1 MRNKLLSFLLIL
13 LFPFAFNVYGQK
25 QVNSPF
31 SRFNIGSL
39 EPAGSFKSQ
48 GMGGVSLG
56 LRDNSSIFFTNP
68 ASYSSLDTNSFI
80 FDFGVDYSMNKLT
93 DGSSEYTSDDM
104 NFDHMIMG
112 FPIGKNWGVGVGIV
126 PLSNGYYNMTETLA
140 NSGGNYTATHK
151 GNGGMNSL
159 FVGTGVK
166 VFKNFSAGVN
176 MTVLFGQIDRQN
188 DFIFDDLY
196 NSFNNGSTENLQLSG
211 INFDYGIQYT
221 LPIKKNYFLNAGASL
236 TAGKRYKSSYTN
248 FVYKYTSFGTVDTM
262 SYVDNSSGSFL
273 IPGTFRAGL
282 AFGKVNVLTI
292 GIDYVRSNWSE
303 SDIPGSTGFAADSK
317 MYLAGIEYTPD
328 KFANFGF
335 LKRVDY
341 RMGFHGGD
349 NYLIIDGKQVK
360 EKGASFGVGI
370 PLRKTHSKAN
380 FFVDFTRK
388 SASAA
393 SLKRED
399 YITFGA
405 SINLYDWPWFYKRRY
420 E

>member
-13 LFPFAFNVYGQK
+13 LFPAAITVNGQK

-56 LRDNSSIFFTNP
+56 LRDNTSIFFTNP
-68 ASYSSLDTNSFI
+68 ASYSSLDTNAFV
-80 FDFGVDYSMNKLT
+80 FDFGLDYSMNRLT

-104 NFDHMIMG
+104 NFDHLIMG
-112 FPIGKNWGVGVGIV
+112 LPLGKKWGVGFGIV
-126 PLSNGYYNMTETLA
+126 PLSNGYYNMTESLE

-159 FVGTGVK
+159 FVGTGLQ
-166 VFKNFSAGVN
+166 VFKNFSAGIN
-176 MTVLFGQIDRQN
+176 MTVLFGQLDRQN
-188 DFIFDDLY
+188 DFVFDDLY

-221 LPIKKNYFLNAGASL
+221 MPIKKKYFINAGASF
-236 TAGKRYKSSYTN
+236 TAGKRYKSSYKD
-248 FVYKYTSFGTVDTM
+248 FVYKYTSFGTLDTM
-262 SYVDNSSGSFL
+262 SYVDNNSGSFL
-273 IPGTFRAGL
+273 IPGTVRAGL
-282 AFGKVNVLTI
+282 AFGKTNVLTI
-292 GIDYVRSNWSE
+292 GVDYIRSNWSE
-303 SDIPGSTGFAADSK
+303 SDIPGSTGYAADSK

-335 LKRVDY
+335 LKRMDY
-341 RMGFHGGD
+341 RLGFHTGD
-349 NYLIIDGKQVK
+349 NYLVIDGKQVT
-360 EKGASFGVGI
+360 ETGASLGIGI
-370 PLRKTHSKAN
+370 PLRRTHSKAN

-388 SASAA
+388 STSSAT
-393 SLKRED
+393 LRRED
-399 YITFGA
+399 YITIGA
-405 SINLYDWPWFYKRRY
+405 SINLYDWQWFRKPLY